1 MEKYKE
7 ALLAL
12 FGLLICAIVGLSL
25 HSCAHQSK
33 TQEEMD
39 SLTANYAS
47 QEPTWADPESYVKA
61 TQAWAEKTRNDSIIR
76 SIPEETLL
84 TIAKVVRKTHETFTD
99 KDIIAEYNAH
109 KDIYSEVQHAPE
121 YEKEVTRVNSNV
133 MDTLSYDTMYN
144 GVKVHVTEYTK
155 LK

>member
-1 MEKYKE
+1 MKKYKE

-12 FGLLICAIVGLSL
+12 FGLLICAIVGLSMD
-25 HSCAHQSK
+25 SCAHQSK

-39 SLTANYAS
+39 SLTASCAS

-121 YEKEVTRVNSNV
+121 YEKEVTRVNSNAT
-133 MDTLSYDTMYN
+133 DTLSYDTMYN

-155 LK
+155 IK